1 MIEFDFEYYR
11 PSTIEEAV
19 TLYYTLDTSG
29 KSPIYYSGGTE
40 IITLARLGQI
50 EMGAVIDI
58 KGISECRVYSYREQD
73 LVIGSSVTLTQ
84 LSEVPEFP
92 LLGLTGSRVADHTA
106 RNKITIGGNIC
117 GEIMYREAVLP
128 LLLAESRVVIA
139 GRNGVRTV
147 PILNVFRQ
155 RLLLGRGELLVQIIT
170 DHRML
175 QLPFFSVK
183 KRKLDLIDYPLLT
196 LSALKSGDFI
206 RVAFSGL
213 TSYPFRSS
221 EVEDILNDRDTPP
234 EERIRRA
241 IQKLPSPV
249 LDDWLGSADYRF
261 FVLKNTLADMFA
273 ALEEGRYD

>member
-19 TLYYTLDTSG
+19 RLYHALDSNG
-29 KSPIYYSGGTE
+29 KNPIYYSGGTE
-40 IITLARLGQI
+40 VITMARLGQI

-58 KGISECRVYSYREQD
+58 KGISECRVYGYRGQD

-92 LLGLTGSRVADHTA
+92 LLGVTGSRVADHTA

-139 GRNGVRTV
+139 GINGVRTV

-155 RLLLGRGELLVQIIT
+155 RLLLGRGEWLVQIIT
-170 DHRML
+170 DYRIL
-175 QLPFFSVK
+175 QFPFFSVK

-213 TSYPFRSS
+213 TSYPFRSA
-221 EVEDILNDRDTPP
+221 EIEDILNDRNSPQ
-234 EERIRRA
+234 EERIQRT
-241 IQKLPSPV
+241 IHKLPAPV
-249 LDDWLGSADYRF
+249 LDDWLGSADYRL

-273 ALEEGRYD
+273 ALEGGAL

>member
-19 TLYYTLDTSG
+19 RLYHMLFTSE
-29 KSPIYYSGGTE
+29 KNPVYYSGGTE
-40 IITLARLGQI
+40 IITLARFGQLQ
-50 EMGAVIDI
+50 MGAVIDI
-58 KGISECRVYSYREQD
+58 KGISDCRVYGYREHD

-155 RLLLGRGELLVQIIT
+155 RLLLERGEWLVQILT
-170 DHRML
+170 DRRML

-196 LSALKSGDFI
+196 LSALKSGDYI

-213 TSYPFRSS
+213 ISYPFRSA
-221 EVEDILNDRDTPP
+221 EVEDILNNRNSPP
-234 EERIRRA
+234 EERIRLA

-249 LDDWLGSADYRF
+249 LDDELGSADYRL
-261 FVLKNTLADMFA
+261 FVLKNTLVDMFA
-273 ALEEGRYD
+273 ALEG

>member
-19 TLYYTLDTSG
+19 RLYHVLYTRG

-40 IITLARLGQI
+40 IITLARAGQI
-50 EMGAVIDI
+50 KMGAVIDI
-58 KGISECRVYSYREQD
+58 KGIAESRIYGYREQE

-92 LLGLTGSRVADHTA
+92 LLALTGSHVADHTA

-117 GEIMYREAVLP
+117 GEIIYREAVLP
-128 LLLAESRVVIA
+128 FLLAESRVVIA

-155 RLLLGRGELLVQIIT
+155 RLLLERGEWLVQILT
-170 DHRML
+170 DSRML
-175 QLPFFSVK
+175 QLPFYSVK

-196 LSALKSGDFI
+196 LSALKIGDFI
-206 RVAFSGL
+206 RVAISGL
-213 TSYPFRSS
+213 ISYPFRSD
-221 EVEDILNDRDTPP
+221 EVENILNNRDSPL
-234 EERIRRA
+234 EERIRLA
-241 IQKLPSPV
+241 VQKLPSPV
-249 LDDWLGSADYRF
+249 LDDWLGSADYRL
-261 FVLKNTLADMFA
+261 FVLKNTLVEMFT
-273 ALEEGRYD
+273 ALEGGSF